1 MDGKSSFNICTC
13 FTNSSSSSSL
23 SNWLNEILISEEG
36 NLILYFCKYI
46 SQTIFQPQKEKETR
60 SITVTISL
68 LLLIDIIFFYTWS
81 QGEGTNAALTED
93 VYLLKDTTN
102 KKKEKN
108 NNNCFIFLFLPPSF
122 SEEKKEKTK
131 QISKTLQYWM
141 NQLEWKKTNKQIN

>member
-36 NLILYFCKYI
+36 NLILYFYKYI

-68 LLLIDIIFFYTWS
+68 LLLIDIIFFIRGARGRG
-81 QGEGTNAALTED
+81 QM
-93 VYLLKDTTN
+93 LLWLRMSIYWKIQLIKR
-102 KKKEKN
+102 KKR
-108 NNNCFIFLFLPPSF
+108 IIIIASF
-122 SEEKKEKTK
+122 FCSFRLVSLKRKKRKR
-131 QISKTLQYWM
+131 SK
-141 NQLEWKKTNKQIN
+141 